1 MGKKPRVVVLP
12 EEIIAVL
19 KALTTQLTMYAF
31 NSDVSIVG
39 MKPKS
44 KTRMWIKPTTTRI
57 NMDK

>member
-1 MGKKPRVVVLP
+1 LP

-57 NMDK
+57 NMAK